1 MKVLLINGSCN
12 KGGSTATALGK
23 IKDILEKEGIE
34 GEIFNIGAS
43 PVRDCIGCKQCAKL
57 DGFCAFDDDCVNQL
71 LEKSKEC
78 DGFVFGTPV
87 YYAHPS
93 GRLLSVLDRAFYA
106 GGKHFTHKVAAS
118 VACARR
124 AGTTCS
130 LDVVNK
136 HITYA
141 QMLLVSSTYWNGVY
155 GKTGEEISYDEEGM
169 QTIENL
175 ARNMTWALKCVE
187 CGKKNGIY
195 APENPK
201 GKRTSFIR

>member
-23 IKDILEKEGIE
+23 IKEVLALEGIDS
-34 GEIFNIGAS
+34 EIFELGAS
-43 PVRDCIGCKQCAKL
+43 PVRDCIGCRQCAKL
-57 DGFCAFDDDCVNQL
+57 GGFCAFEDDCVNQL
-71 LEKSKEC
+71 LEKADEC

-87 YYAHPS
+87 YFAHPS

-106 GGKHFTHKVAAS
+106 GGRHFAHKVAAS

-155 GKTGEEISYDEEGM
+155 GRNGEEVPQDEEGM
-169 QTIENL
+169 QTMENL
-175 ARNMTWALKCVE
+175 ARNMAWALKCVE

-195 APENPK
+195 APENSK
-201 GKRTSFIR
+201 AKRTNFIR